1 MELKLMKNST
11 KKYWKAFIQFC
22 FLFFTLVLLFT
33 QPLLAFNGN
42 PASTVEVES
51 PIDLAR
57 KYNLSTYYLDEN
69 GVGLV
74 FVGTR
79 HTFDS
84 KDSQIEGLERLFEK
98 FKPTLVLLEGG
109 EWPVANSKE
118 DAIKRYGEIGFT
130 RFLASRR
137 SVNTLSADP
146 QTFEEYFSVLKRHT
160 AIETKLYYALRFVP
174 QWSREKSVV
183 SIDEKMSKFLNP
195 TNFPQYVLAESAPR
209 NIKDLE
215 MLCAQLIPNLKDWRT
230 VQFDLTFDGGN
241 SVLLNE
247 IDKTANT
254 FRNQF
259 IEEKI
264 LSGLEKGER
273 VFIVTGVTHL
283 AKILPELRKKL
294 SKLKK

>member
-1 MELKLMKNST
+1 MHNVI
-11 KKYWKAFIQFC
+11 KKYWKALTQFC
-22 FLFFTLVLLFT
+22 FPCLTLVFLLT
-33 QPLLAFNGN
+33 QPLFAYDGIQ
-42 PASTVEVES
+42 PSTADVES
-51 PIDLAR
+51 PTDLAR

-79 HTFDS
+79 HTFDL
-84 KDSQIEGLERLFEK
+84 KDSQIEGIERLFEK
-98 FKPTLVLLEGG
+98 FQPTLVLLEGG

-137 SVNTLSADP
+137 SINTQSADA
-146 QTFEEYFSVLKRHT
+146 QTSEEYFSVLKRHT

-174 QWSREKSVV
+174 QWSREESVV

-195 TNFPQYVLAESAPR
+195 TNFPQYGLAESAPR

-259 IEEKI
+259 IAEKV